1 VLIGKIIEKQLN
13 VERNIIRILDDAAY
27 AEKFL
32 AKPNNK
38 RCPSMYQ
45 LIEETCGYT
54 PYDKED
60 YGYHVNNKM
69 KLRATPRQMT
79 NYGLAI
85 DFLLEVKDD
94 ISNDPVQDRKILWLR
109 ANRIKWSTLSKMF
122 GKHRTT
128 VKRMYETILS
138 RLATKINGKH
148 LDKYD
153 KMFI

>member
-1 VLIGKIIEKQLN
+1 MLSKIIEKQLN
-13 VERNIIRILDDAAY
+13 VEKNIIRILDDAAY

-32 AKPNNK
+32 SKPNNK
-38 RCPSMYQ
+38 RCPSMFQ
-45 LIEETCGYT
+45 LIEKTYGYT
-54 PYDKED
+54 PYEIED
-60 YGYHVNNKM
+60 YGYHVNNKL

-79 NYGLAI
+79 HYGLAI

-94 ISNDPVQDRKILWLR
+94 ISDDPVTDRKLLWLR

-128 VKRMYETILS
+128 VKRMYEKVLG
-138 RLATKINGKH
+138 RLAAKINAMH
-148 LDKYD
+148 LNKFD

>member
-1 VLIGKIIEKQLN
+1 MLINKAIEKQLN
-13 VERNIIRILDDAAY
+13 VEKNIIRILDDAAY

-38 RCPSMYQ
+38 RCPSMFQ
-45 LIEETCGYT
+45 LIEETYGYT
-54 PYDKED
+54 KYDKED
-60 YGYHVNNKM
+60 YGYHVNNKL

-79 NYGLAI
+79 HYDLAV

-94 ISNDPVQDRKILWLR
+94 ISNDPITDRKLLWLR

-128 VKRMYETILS
+128 VKRNYEIVLS
-138 RLATKINGKH
+138 RLATKINDQH

-153 KMFI
+153 QNFI

>member
-1 VLIGKIIEKQLN
+1 MFK
-13 VERNIIRILDDAAY
+13 
-27 AEKFL
+27 
-32 AKPNNK
+32 
-38 RCPSMYQ
+38 

-79 NYGLAI
+79 HYDLAV
-85 DFLLEVKDD
+85 DFLLDVKDD
-94 ISNDPVQDRKILWLR
+94 ISDNPAEDRKLLWLR

-128 VKRMYETILS
+128 VKRNYEIVLN
-138 RLATKINGKH
+138 RLATKINNKN

-153 KMFI
+153 KIFI

>member
-1 VLIGKIIEKQLN
+1 MLGKIIEKQLN

-32 AKPNNK
+32 SKPNNK
-38 RCPSMYQ
+38 RCPSMFQ

-54 PYDKED
+54 KYDKED

-79 NYGLAI
+79 HYGLAI

-94 ISNDPVQDRKILWLR
+94 ISDDPVTDRKLLWLR

-128 VKRMYETILS
+128 VKRMYEIVLGK
-138 RLATKINGKH
+138 LAAKINGKH

>member
-1 VLIGKIIEKQLN
+1 VLISKRIDKQLN
-13 VERNIIRILDDAAY
+13 CERNIIRILDDAAY

-32 AKPNNK
+32 SKPNNK
-38 RCPSMYQ
+38 RQPSMFQ
-45 LIEETCGYT
+45 LIETTCGYT
-54 PYDKED
+54 KYDKED
-60 YGYHVNNKM
+60 YGYHVDNKL

-79 NYGLAI
+79 HYGLAI

-94 ISNDPVQDRKILWLR
+94 ISDDPVMDRKLLWLR

-128 VKRMYETILS
+128 VKRMYEIILS
-138 RLATKINGKH
+138 RLATKINSNM

-153 KMFI
+153 KFFI

>member
-1 VLIGKIIEKQLN
+1 MLISQAIERQLN
-13 VERNIIRILDDAAY
+13 VEKNIIRILDDAAY

-32 AKPNNK
+32 SKPNNK
-38 RCPSMYQ
+38 RCATMFQ
-45 LIEETCGYT
+45 LIETTCGYT
-54 PYDKED
+54 KYDKED

-79 NYGLAI
+79 HYDLAI
-85 DFLLEVKDD
+85 DFLLDVKDD
-94 ISNDPVQDRKILWLR
+94 ISDNPVEDRKLLWLR

-128 VKRMYETILS
+128 VKRNYEIVLA
-138 RLATKINGKH
+138 RLATKINDKH

-153 KMFI
+153 KIFI

>member
-1 VLIGKIIEKQLN
+1 MLINKQIERQLN
-13 VERNIIRILDDAAY
+13 CEKNIIRILDDAAY

-38 RCPSMYQ
+38 RCQTLYQ
-45 LIEETCGYT
+45 LIETACGYE

-60 YGYHVNNKM
+60 YGYHVDNKL

-79 NYGLAI
+79 HYGLAI
-85 DFLLEVKDD
+85 DMILEVKED
-94 ISNDPVQDRKILWLR
+94 ISDDPVLDRKLLWLR
-109 ANRIKWSTLSKMF
+109 ANRIKWSTMAKMF

-128 VKRMYETILS
+128 VKKMYEIILN
-138 RLATKINGKH
+138 RLATKINATM

-153 KMFI
+153 KFFI

>member
-1 VLIGKIIEKQLN
+1 MLISKQIEKQLN
-13 VERNIIRILDDAAY
+13 CEKNIIRILDDAAY

-38 RCPSMYQ
+38 RCPTMYQ
-45 LIEETCGYT
+45 LIEATWGSI

-60 YGYHVNNKM
+60 YGYHVDNKL

-79 NYGLAI
+79 HYDLALDI
-85 DFLLEVKDD
+85 ILEVKED
-94 ISNDPVQDRKILWLR
+94 ISDNPVEDRKLLWLR

-122 GKHRTT
+122 GKHRST
-128 VKRMYETILS
+128 VRRMYDIILN
-138 RLATKINGKH
+138 RLATKINATM

-153 KMFI
+153 KFFI

>member
-1 VLIGKIIEKQLN
+1 MSINKQIEKQLN
-13 VERNIIRILDDAAY
+13 CERNIIRILDDAAY

-32 AKPNNK
+32 SKPNNK
-38 RCPSMYQ
+38 RQPSMFQ
-45 LIEETCGYT
+45 LIETTCGYT
-54 PYDKED
+54 KYDKED
-60 YGYHVNNKM
+60 YGYHVDNKL

-79 NYGLAI
+79 HYGLAI

-94 ISNDPVQDRKILWLR
+94 ISDDPVTDRKLLWLR

-128 VKRMYETILS
+128 VKRMYEIILS
-138 RLATKINGKH
+138 RLATKINSNM

-153 KMFI
+153 KFFI

>member
-1 VLIGKIIEKQLN
+1 MLGKAIEKQLN
-13 VERNIIRILDDAAY
+13 VERNIILILDDAAY

-32 AKPNNK
+32 SKPNNK
-38 RCPSMYQ
+38 RCPSMFQ

-54 PYDKED
+54 KYDKED

-79 NYGLAI
+79 HYGLAI

-94 ISNDPVQDRKILWLR
+94 ISNDPVEDRKLLWLR

-128 VKRMYETILS
+128 VKRNYEIVLS
-138 RLATKINGKH
+138 RLATKINAMH

-153 KMFI
+153 KLFI

>member
-1 VLIGKIIEKQLN
+1 MLISKAIEKQLN
-13 VERNIIRILDDAAY
+13 VEKNIIRILDDAAY

-32 AKPNNK
+32 SKPNNK
-38 RCPSMYQ
+38 RCPSMFQ
-45 LIEETCGYT
+45 LIETTCGYT
-54 PYDKED
+54 KYDKED

-79 NYGLAI
+79 HYGLAI
-85 DFLLEVKDD
+85 DFLLDVKDD
-94 ISNDPVQDRKILWLR
+94 ISDNPVEDRKLLWLR

-128 VKRMYETILS
+128 VKRNYEIVLA
-138 RLATKINGKH
+138 RLATKINDKH

-153 KMFI
+153 KIFI

>member
-1 VLIGKIIEKQLN
+1 MLINNLIERQLYC
-13 VERNIIRILDDAAY
+13 EKNIIRILDDAAY

-38 RCPSMYQ
+38 RCPTMYQ
-45 LIEETCGYT
+45 LIETACGYE

-60 YGYHVNNKM
+60 YGYHVDNKL

-79 NYGLAI
+79 HYGLAI
-85 DFLLEVKDD
+85 DMILEVKEHISDD
-94 ISNDPVQDRKILWLR
+94 HVLDRKLLWLR
-109 ANRIKWSTLSKMF
+109 ANRIKWSTMAKMF

-128 VKRMYETILS
+128 VKKMYEIILN
-138 RLATKINGKH
+138 RLATKINATM

-153 KMFI
+153 KFFI

>member
-1 VLIGKIIEKQLN
+1 MLISQAIEKQLN
-13 VERNIIRILDDAAY
+13 VEKNIIRILDDAAY

-32 AKPNNK
+32 AKPNNN
-38 RCPSMYQ
+38 RRPSMFQ

-54 PYDKED
+54 QYDKED
-60 YGYHVNNKM
+60 YGYHANNKM

-79 NYGLAI
+79 HYGLAI
-85 DFLLEVKDD
+85 DFLLDVKDD
-94 ISNDPVQDRKILWLR
+94 ISKNPIEDRKLLWLR

-128 VKRMYETILS
+128 VKRNYEIILS
-138 RLATKINGKH
+138 RLATKINEKY

-153 KMFI
+153 KIFI

>member
-1 VLIGKIIEKQLN
+1 MLISQAIDKQLN
-13 VERNIIRILDDAAY
+13 VEKNIIRILDDAAY

-32 AKPNNK
+32 SKPNNK
-38 RCPSMYQ
+38 RCPSMFQ
-45 LIEETCGYT
+45 LIEATCGYIQ
-54 PYDKED
+54 YDKED
-60 YGYHVNNKM
+60 YGYHVNNKL

-94 ISNDPVQDRKILWLR
+94 ISDDPVQDRKLLWLR

-128 VKRMYETILS
+128 IKRMYEIILG
-138 RLATKINGKH
+138 RLAAKINEKY

-153 KMFI
+153 KIFI

>member
-1 VLIGKIIEKQLN
+1 VLISKAIEKQLN
-13 VERNIIRILDDAAY
+13 VEKNIIRILDDAAY

-32 AKPNNK
+32 SKPNNK
-38 RCPSMYQ
+38 RCPSMFQ
-45 LIEETCGYT
+45 LIETTCGYT
-54 PYDKED
+54 KYDKED

-79 NYGLAI
+79 HYGLAI
-85 DFLLEVKDD
+85 DFLLDVKDD
-94 ISNDPVQDRKILWLR
+94 ISNNPVEDRKLLWLR

-128 VKRMYETILS
+128 VKRNYEIVLA
-138 RLATKINGKH
+138 RLATKINDKH

-153 KMFI
+153 KIFI

>member
-1 VLIGKIIEKQLN
+1 MLGKVIEKQLN

-32 AKPNNK
+32 SKPNNK
-38 RCPSMYQ
+38 RCPSMFQ
-45 LIEETCGYT
+45 LIETTCGYT

-60 YGYHVNNKM
+60 YGYHVNNKL

-79 NYGLAI
+79 HYGLAI

-94 ISNDPVQDRKILWLR
+94 ISKDPVEDRKLLWLR

-138 RLATKINGKH
+138 RLATKINAMH

-153 KMFI
+153 KNFI

>member
-1 VLIGKIIEKQLN
+1 VLTSQAIEKQLN

-32 AKPNNK
+32 SKPNNK
-38 RCPSMYQ
+38 RSPSMFQ
-45 LIEETCGYT
+45 LIEKTCGYT
-54 PYDKED
+54 PYEIED
-60 YGYHVNNKM
+60 YGYHVNNKL

-79 NYGLAI
+79 HYNLAI

-94 ISNDPVQDRKILWLR
+94 ISDDPVTDRKILWLR

-128 VKRMYETILS
+128 VKRMYEKVLS

-153 KMFI
+153 KNFN

>member
-1 VLIGKIIEKQLN
+1 MLINKQIERQLN
-13 VERNIIRILDDAAY
+13 CEKNIIRILDDAAF

-38 RCPSMYQ
+38 RCPTMYQ
-45 LIEETCGYT
+45 LIETACGYE

-60 YGYHVNNKM
+60 YGYHVDNKL

-79 NYGLAI
+79 HYGLATDMI
-85 DFLLEVKDD
+85 LEVKED
-94 ISNDPVQDRKILWLR
+94 ISDDPVLDRKLLWLR
-109 ANRIKWSTLSKMF
+109 ANRIKWSTMAKMF

-128 VKRMYETILS
+128 VKKMYEIILN
-138 RLATKINGKH
+138 RLATKINATM

-153 KMFI
+153 KFFI

>member
-1 VLIGKIIEKQLN
+1 VLISKAIEKQLN

-32 AKPNNK
+32 SKPNNK
-38 RCPSMYQ
+38 RCPSMFQ
-45 LIEETCGYT
+45 LIETTCGYT
-54 PYDKED
+54 KYDKED

-79 NYGLAI
+79 HYGLAI
-85 DFLLEVKDD
+85 DFLLDVKDD
-94 ISNDPVQDRKILWLR
+94 ISNNPVEDRKLLWLR

-128 VKRMYETILS
+128 VKRNYEIVLA
-138 RLATKINGKH
+138 RLATKINDKH

-153 KMFI
+153 KIFI

>member
-1 VLIGKIIEKQLN
+1 MLGKAIEKQLN
-13 VERNIIRILDDAAY
+13 VEKNIIRILDDAAY

-32 AKPNNK
+32 SKPNNK
-38 RCPSMYQ
+38 RCPSMFQ
-45 LIEETCGYT
+45 LIEETYGYT
-54 PYDKED
+54 KYDKED
-60 YGYHVNNKM
+60 YGYHVNNKL

-79 NYGLAI
+79 NHGLAI

-94 ISNDPVQDRKILWLR
+94 ISNDPITDRKLLWLR

-128 VKRMYETILS
+128 IKRMYEMILS
-138 RLATKINGKH
+138 KLATKINAMH

>member
-1 VLIGKIIEKQLN
+1 VLISQAIEKQLN
-13 VERNIIRILDDAAY
+13 VEKNIIRILDDAAY

-32 AKPNNK
+32 SKPNNK
-38 RCPSMYQ
+38 RCPSMFQ
-45 LIEETCGYT
+45 LIETTCGYT
-54 PYDKED
+54 KYDKED

-79 NYGLAI
+79 HYGLAI
-85 DFLLEVKDD
+85 DFLLDVKDD
-94 ISNDPVQDRKILWLR
+94 ISNNPVEDRKLLWLR

-128 VKRMYETILS
+128 VKRNYEIVLA
-138 RLATKINGKH
+138 RLATKINDKH

-153 KMFI
+153 KIFI

>member
-1 VLIGKIIEKQLN
+1 MLGKVIEKQLN
-13 VERNIIRILDDAAY
+13 VEKNIIRILDDAAY

-32 AKPNNK
+32 SKPNNN
-38 RCPSMYQ
+38 RRPSMFQ
-45 LIEETCGYT
+45 LIEATCGYT
-54 PYDKED
+54 EYDKED
-60 YGYHVNNKM
+60 YGYHVNNKL

-79 NYGLAI
+79 HYGLAI

-94 ISNDPVQDRKILWLR
+94 ISDDPVRDRKLLWLR

-138 RLATKINGKH
+138 RLATKINAMH

-153 KMFI
+153 KNFI